1 MFRLKNVTKIFTTKN
16 SEKIALNDITINLG
30 DTGLNFIVGKSG
42 SGKSTFLNVVS
53 GLDSLT
59 KGEITYND
67 LNYKDLKDKEFDALH
82 YKTFGFVFQDYCLL
96 ENLTVADNIALG
108 ALKNARRLK
117 KQIKEILEQVD
128 LKGYSK
134 KLCKELSGGEK
145 QRVALARALIKKPQV
160 IFCDEPTGNLDKNS
174 TEKVLKILKQMSKKR
189 LVLIV
194 SHNEEN
200 AYQYAD
206 RIIRLNNGKVIE
218 DKSLDR
224 SNKPKGYYLV
234 SSSIYTDQNE
244 INKVN
249 TLLKDDKIKGL
260 CSNYINFIDTDNSNI
275 RPESVERNLKSRCHC
290 HKTIAKLFN
299 RNQTKN
305 IVFSFITS
313 IVLALYSICISLSSF
328 SVDPY
333 ISENYSAD
341 KKIQVLQKSVIDDE
355 GALSFYFYN
364 KIMDEDFSKLE
375 NVYKGSY
382 YKKYKYY
389 FPCVSYSYDSNS
401 LSNVAYDSINF
412 NKFYP
417 KSANNLVV
425 TNKEYLLSLLETNSS
440 TLNIIENPKGKRSDD
455 KSIYVTD
462 FIADSYLYN
471 EKLLGKVTNYNRFFT
486 NFNSKYHG
494 YVNGIIQTN
503 YRQECEP
510 LMNELLN
517 NKNKKISVNSNNI
530 KILDRMLNVYA
541 PTYAFDEGFV
551 ENYKVD
557 VDTYYIKIG
566 YNISFSSSKSN
577 FDLSCK
583 SISFDES
590 IKDDEVVVAD
600 SIGNYFSSSYIDS
613 NDLQNQINKEGSFNL
628 EIKNSIQGDI
638 ACNAN
643 FSLSKEINKVTLSS
657 IYKKTN
663 TINSKKST
671 AIIYLSKNNF
681 DALRNNDFFPTTIY
695 IEDVSQINNVKTI
708 LEDCSFTFASFLYRP
723 IINVTKGVARFSTI
737 FAIFKYVS
745 LITVCSILIYY
756 LFDLVNS
763 EKYNIG
769 IIKSLGVRNR
779 DICYELTIKI
789 ILFSIST
796 SILYAFTYYALA
808 KASTKAILSSYGK
821 LSPFNYDAILHNIVK
836 FTPSIYVFIATS
848 LLVFSLITSLIT
860 LIKLMKIKP
869 TTIIK
874 NKD

>member
-1 MFRLKNVTKIFTTKN
+1 MFRLKNVTKIFTTKT
-16 SEKIALNDITINLG
+16 SKKVALNDITINLG

-59 KGEITYND
+59 DGEITYND

-117 KQIKEILEQVD
+117 KQINEILEQVD

-206 RIIRLNNGKVIE
+206 RIIRLNDGKIIE

-249 TLLKDDKIKGL
+249 TLLKEDKIKGL

-299 RNQTKN
+299 KNQMKN
-305 IVFSFITS
+305 MVFSFITS

-333 ISENYSAD
+333 INENYSAD

-355 GALSFYFYN
+355 GAPSFYYYN

-375 NVYKGSY
+375 SVYKGNY

-389 FPCVSYSYDSNS
+389 FPCVSYWYDKTS
-401 LSNVAYDSINF
+401 LANVAYDSTNF
-412 NKFYP
+412 YNFYP
-417 KSANNLVV
+417 KSANNIVV
-425 TNKEYLLSLLETNSS
+425 TNENYLLSLLGTGES
-440 TLNIIENPKGKRSDD
+440 TLNIIENPKGKISND
-455 KSIYVTD
+455 KGIYVTD

-471 EKLLGKVTNYNRFFT
+471 EKLLGKVTDYNRFFS

-494 YVNGIIQTN
+494 YVNGIIITN
-503 YRQECEP
+503 YKEECKP
-510 LMNELLN
+510 LMNELIN
-517 NKNKKISVNSNNI
+517 NKNKKILFNSTNI
-530 KILDRMLNVYA
+530 KIFDRMLNVYA
-541 PTYAFDEGFV
+541 PTYAFDEDFI
-551 ENYKVD
+551 ENYVIND
-557 VDTYYIKIG
+557 DLYYIKNCYDI
-566 YNISFSSSKSN
+566 IFSTSKSS

-583 SISFDES
+583 SISFDEN
-590 IKDDEVVVAD
+590 IKDDEIVIANTLG
-600 SIGNYFSSSYIDS
+600 SYFSSSYTDS
-613 NDLQNQINKEGSFNL
+613 DDLQNQINKESSFDF
-628 EIKNSIQGDI
+628 EIKNCIQNDI
-638 ACNAN
+638 ACNTK
-643 FSLSKEINKVTLSS
+643 FLLSKKFNKVTLSS
-657 IYKKTN
+657 IYRKTH
-663 TINSKKST
+663 TINSKKSS
-671 AIIYLSKNNF
+671 AIIYLSKNNYNE
-681 DALRNNDFFPTTIY
+681 LRRADFFPTTIY
-695 IEDVSQINNVKTI
+695 IEDVSQINNIKTI
-708 LEDCSFTFASFLYRP
+708 LDSCSFTFASFLYRP

-737 FAIFKYVS
+737 FEIFKYVS

-779 DICYELTIKI
+779 DLCYELTIKI
-789 ILFSIST
+789 LLFSIST

-808 KASTKAILSSYGK
+808 KASTKAILSSFAK
-821 LSPFNYDAILHNIVK
+821 LSSFNYSEILHDVVR
-836 FTPSIYVFIATS
+836 FTPSIYVFIAS
-848 LLVFSLITSLIT
+848 CLLVFSLITSFIT